1 MNKERKNM
9 VHFSFAV
16 VYIMNIYII
25 HYWMT

>member
-16 VYIMNIYII
+16 VYIMNINII